1 MGGGLGGGGCGA
13 ADGGKGGFKGGVG
26 GDGGGG
32 SGALPGA
39 KGGGETGGGL
49 EGPHDKAQ
57 CRVAYPSANFES
69 TQPLASGWGW
79 QISAP
84 SAPPM
89 VRMR

>member
-49 EGPHDKAQ
+49 EGPHAKAQ
-57 CRVAYPSANFES
+57 WLRSYPSANFES
-69 TQPLASGWGW
+69 THPEASGWDW